1 MNNNHLT
8 RSFNHSRVILTLW
21 YIVFCLAL
29 IALLNFGAFTAQ
41 TASLSEPT
49 RSISSGTDSS
59 DKQASATVS
68 IQNDRKQEVTTTV
81 DAIRKRFDRQLI
93 VVNSLLILV
102 AVIFSYILSGL
113 TLRPIRQTLK
123 EQEEFAQEVSHELRT
138 PLSVM
143 ALEVEALK
151 RGGQAASAAAQNIS
165 GEVARMN
172 QLVDGLL
179 TLIRPADQNRH
190 ANTSTSF
197 DVTAAARKAFNQH
210 QKLATSKHLD
220 YQFAST
226 YDGTAYA
233 RESDIVQCL
242 GILLDNAIK
251 YTNKGGTIKLS
262 VTPAAGHRV
271 DLAVSDT
278 GQGIAKTDLSH
289 IFERFYRARHQPS
302 TDDTGLG
309 LGLAIAQKRVTANNG
324 TIKLESTLGQGTTA
338 HIFLSTK

>member
-1 MNNNHLT
+1 MNSNYFT

-49 RSISSGTDSS
+49 KSIGMASDRST
-59 DKQASATVS
+59 SATVL
-68 IQNDRKQEVTTTV
+68 IQNARKQEVTTTV

-93 VVNSLLILV
+93 IVDSLLILV

-113 TLRPIRQTLK
+113 TLRPIRETLK

-143 ALEVEALK
+143 ALEIETLK
-151 RGGQAASAAAQNIS
+151 RGGKAASAAAQNIS

-190 ANTSTSF
+190 AGTSTSF
-197 DVTAAARKAFNQH
+197 DITAAARQAFDQY
-210 QKLATSKHLD
+210 QKLAANKRLT
-220 YQFAST
+220 YQFEST
-226 YDGTAYA
+226 YDGTTHA

-251 YTNKGGTIKLS
+251 YTNEGGTVELAVI
-262 VTPAAGHRV
+262 PASGHRV
-271 DLAVSDT
+271 HLAVSDT
-278 GQGIAKTDLSH
+278 GQGIAQTDLSH
-289 IFERFYRARHQPS
+289 IFERFYRARHQPA
-302 TDDTGLG
+302 TDDIGLG
-309 LGLAIAQKRVTANNG
+309 LGLAIAYKRVTLNNG

-338 HIFLSTK
+338 HIFLPVK